1 MTDSGRTVY
10 GGGGISPDEKFVPE
24 KLNKFQ
30 IEALRKFGFFNFSSS
45 YFGGRDSKLPK
56 GWEPDQAVIDQF
68 KGSLK
73 KSGAEFTDQEFTEN
87 LPWIKNQL
95 KREMY
100 ITAFS
105 IDESL
110 KVAAEIDPITIKAIE
125 ALPKAKTLLDSAK
138 KLLVQRMNGQAQT
151 AQAR

>member
-1 MTDSGRTVY
+1 
-10 GGGGISPDEKFVPE
+10 GGGISPDEKFVPE

-30 IEALRKFGFFNFSSS
+30 IEVLRKYGFFNFSSS
-45 YFGGRDSKLPK
+45 YFGGRDNKLPK

-68 KGSLK
+68 RASIK
-73 KSGAEFTDQEFTEN
+73 KSGAEFTDEDFKEN
-87 LPWIKNQL
+87 LPWIKNQV

-110 KVAAEIDPITIKAIE
+110 KVAVEIDPMVQKAIDS
-125 ALPKAKTLLDSAK
+125 LPKAKALVDSAK
-138 KLLVQRMNGQAQT
+138 KLLVQRMNGQSQT
-151 AQAR
+151 AQVR